1 VNDSVIVVVI
11 KVNIDK
17 TFSLDEAAN
26 GPDYQRDIHPR
37 GKGVTYPLWLLK
49 SNA

>member
-1 VNDSVIVVVI
+1 MQGSLDVIVVVI

-26 GPDYQRDIHPR
+26 APDYQRDIHQEA
-37 GKGVTYPLWLLK
+37 KGLPIHFGC
-49 SNA
+49 